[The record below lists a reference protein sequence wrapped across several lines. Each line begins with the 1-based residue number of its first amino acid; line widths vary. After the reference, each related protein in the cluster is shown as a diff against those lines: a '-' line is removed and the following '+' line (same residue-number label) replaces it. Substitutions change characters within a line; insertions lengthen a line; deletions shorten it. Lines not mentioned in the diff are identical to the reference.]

1 MEGACTNSSSGH
13 LVEEG
18 STIWW
23 TERQP
28 SQVAWSG
35 DEGLVWWRKQRLRG
49 VARRAARQV
58 AKPGANGGSGG
69 APGGARETRRVRQRH
84 LDAGA
89 ALPLNAS
96 LAAPPADALA
106 GERDSTKGVEMG
118 SEAVQGGFGEAGPQA
133 AAGETGAA
141 GGEDPEEE
149 SWGVAAAGAG
159 GGGGQEVEEDLGTA
173 GRGREAWESQG
184 SVAAAPRVE
193 ELGHHGTEQEGAARD
208 GAAGDEDRR
217 RPPPPSASAFCPPPH
232 PSTHP
237 PRPPFPPPNPPP
249 HTHTLLVSS
258 PIPTSALLRLGA
270 GGLLIRADRANRPT
284 NRACRLTWADLG
296 AQLC

>member
-1 MEGACTNSSSGH
+1 M
-13 LVEEG
+13 EEG

-141 GGEDPEEE
+141 GGEDPEEPP
-149 SWGVAAAGAG
+149 G
-159 GGGGQEVEEDLGTA
+159 GGGAGQG
-173 GRGREAWESQG
+173 
-184 SVAAAPRVE
+184 
-193 ELGHHGTEQEGAARD
+193 D
-208 GAAGDEDRR
+208 GGG
-217 RPPPPSASAFCPPPH
+217 
-232 PSTHP
+232 P
-237 PRPPFPPPNPPP
+237 PRPPPRGDGDQPHAPPRQAGIIDGAEGNAIVEVLSALAKSFEKPLRLPPP
-249 HTHTLLVSS
+249 
-258 PIPTSALLRLGA
+258 PIPTFKDSFQQF
-270 GGLLIRADRANRPT
+270 PHF
-284 NRACRLTWADLG
+284 
-296 AQLC
+296 